1 MNNHFRGQA
10 VANALQLQQ
19 MLTGEMRSVPESLRD
34 TYPALGSI
42 TASPAKKPAQR
53 SLF

>member
-19 MLTGEMRSVPESLRD
+19 MLTGEMRAAPESLTA
-34 TYPALGSI
+34 TYPVIA
-42 TASPAKKPAQR
+42 TATIPSPASQKT
-53 SLF
+53 LF